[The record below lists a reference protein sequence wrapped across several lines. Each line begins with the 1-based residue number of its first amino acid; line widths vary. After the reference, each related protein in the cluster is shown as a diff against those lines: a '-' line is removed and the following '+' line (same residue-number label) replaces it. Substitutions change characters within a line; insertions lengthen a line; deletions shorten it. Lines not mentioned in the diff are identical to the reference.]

1 MGVRVWVVVPQTPLQ
16 CPARGQALRG
26 TSIRC
31 IAQGLSA
38 LLSLEEGTTVQFKM
52 SSRQLSPQGGF
63 SLLEVLISLVL
74 VAFWALGSA
83 RMMSA
88 TMQLEKSSSLRNV
101 AVALASDLLERIEA
115 NQVAASV
122 GAYADA
128 NNGTSS
134 SPQCSMTACTGAQL
148 AQFDLSEW
156 KGKLNTQLPSAT
168 ASIVSGGV
176 GNPFSYTVT
185 ITWTDRR
192 SGQTYATSGKS
203 ESFAYSASRNFYKQ

>member
-1 MGVRVWVVVPQTPLQ
+1 MLN
-16 CPARGQALRG
+16 
-26 TSIRC
+26 
-31 IAQGLSA
+31 
-38 LLSLEEGTTVQFKM
+38 LEEETTVQKKM
-52 SSRQLSPQGGF
+52 KTRRLRSQRGF

-88 TMQLEKSSSLRNV
+88 TMQLEKSSSLRNI

-115 NQVAASV
+115 NQVAASG

-128 NNGTSS
+128 NNGTSTAPS
-134 SPQCSMTACTGAQL
+134 CSLTACTGAQL

-156 KGKLNTQLPSAT
+156 KGKLNAQLPSAT

-192 SGQTYATSGKS
+192 SGQTYANSGKS